1 MYAVGCLSKKR
12 ISDWKVIVA
21 YLADSPKEDILSV
34 LYDVFDFIEEARNGG
49 NVFIHCSQGVS
60 RSTSLAI
67 AYRMWCEKKTYEE
80 VFAEVKEM
88 RGVANPNIGFICQ
101 LMQWHKRRTEEYDS
115 VKLYRIAPQSY
126 SAPKYLVAK
135 WIAGTEKVPLDP
147 RGVFILHAPRRV
159 FLWEGNGTSDEF
171 VMAGYRFA
179 NQLRK
184 YEVQESSEHL
194 DVVKVAQEKETEEFI
209 QFALICSNIERRD
222 DSKLLEVKRCGAFD
236 SDFELWHRSSFSSK
250 ASDILSDSCDSAR
263 NGRKTPR
270 SESRHA
276 TSPNDRLR
284 KQARSEM
291 KNLGKTSSRPDK
303 LSVTKPEITVSP
315 ENPIQLRLSSKEENF
330 TCPNHIGQ
338 AEARDS
344 HSSEQDM
351 SSSSSGSSALSGSD
365 DEGQKFARVP
375 RLNLQ
380 N

>member
-1 MYAVGCLSKKR
+1 
-12 ISDWKVIVA
+12 
-21 YLADSPKEDILSV
+21 

-67 AYRMWCEKKTYEE
+67 AYRMWYEKKTYEE
-80 VFAEVKEM
+80 VFAEVKEL
-88 RGVANPNIGFICQ
+88 RGVSNPNIGFICQ
-101 LMQWHKRRTEEYDS
+101 LMQWHKRRTEECDG

-147 RGVFILHAPRRV
+147 RGVFVLHAPGKV
-159 FLWEGNGTSDEF
+159 FLWEGNGTGDEF

-184 YEVQESSEHL
+184 YEVQGSSEHL
-194 DVVKVAQEKETEEFI
+194 DVVKVAQEKETDDFI
-209 QFALICSNIERRD
+209 HCALLCPNIEQHD
-222 DSKLLEVKRCGAFD
+222 DSKVLQVKRYEAFD

-284 KQARSEM
+284 KQARSEEV
-291 KNLGKTSSRPDK
+291 GRASSRAVK
-303 LSVTKPEITVSP
+303 LSATEPESEALTESCSAQQRLPSRELVSTSP
-315 ENPIQLRLSSKEENF
+315 NPLVENVYRVPSTPGAVNSSGED
-330 TCPNHIGQ
+330 
-338 AEARDS
+338 EA
-344 HSSEQDM
+344 
-351 SSSSSGSSALSGSD
+351 SSSLGSSALSGSD
-365 DEGQKFARVP
+365 SEDYD
-375 RLNLQ
+375 LQ
-380 N
+380 GC